1 MVVIND
7 QGQDQAS
14 TIASEQVVG
23 NEESGQASPSSTT
36 AVAGDPHD
44 NNDINDGDNELNG
57 TSSCNLPLL
66 DNNRRGSNNSLAND
80 IANISPSTSS
90 SDHDDDDDDTHDDS
104 NDREVNN
111 TANETTVRRRRRRR
125 SARSSVEARGEVD
138 DNADGDGG
146 GGGGGGAGDWIIN
159 HLTWRN
165 AGDPGGGF
173 FADYF
178 VPFCIAGAIG
188 LTLVLL
194 ADIIEGIF
202 NSPGG
207 NLQRQKQGRTK
218 QIIF

>member
-14 TIASEQVVG
+14 TNASELVVG

-44 NNDINDGDNELNG
+44 NDGINDGDNELNG
-57 TSSCNLPLL
+57 TSSSNLPLL

-90 SDHDDDDDDTHDDS
+90 SDHDDDDDNTDS

-125 SARSSVEARGEVD
+125 SARSSVEAPVEVA
-138 DNADGDGG
+138 DNGD
-146 GGGGGGAGDWIIN
+146 GGGGGAGDWVMN

-165 AGDPGGGF
+165 AGEAGGF
-173 FADYF
+173 FADVF
-178 VPFCIAGAIG
+178 IPICIAGAIG

-194 ADIIEGIF
+194 ADIIEGVF
-202 NSPGG
+202 SNPGG
-207 NLQRQKQGRTK
+207 SLSRKRSGRTK
-218 QIIF
+218 RIVFS